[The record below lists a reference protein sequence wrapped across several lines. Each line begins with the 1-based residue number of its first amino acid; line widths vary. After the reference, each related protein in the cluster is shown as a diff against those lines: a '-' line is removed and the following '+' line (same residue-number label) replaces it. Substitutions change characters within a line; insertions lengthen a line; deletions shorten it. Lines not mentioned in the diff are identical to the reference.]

1 MFSAMRVRSS
11 AIIAVLSV
19 LLLLVCDPLLC
30 FGSRTTLS
38 VNESESAEAVVVV
51 EEEEEEE
58 GIVNATG
65 TAAESNASRRSNED
79 SLAGMIDRALQREFP
94 ENEQNEGSVLR
105 SIAYLLL
112 VVELGFWILFFLKM
126 LLNFDS

>member
-30 FGSRTTLS
+30 FGSWTTLS

-51 EEEEEEE
+51 EEEEE

-94 ENEQNEGSVLR
+94 ENEQNEGSLLR

-112 VVELGFWILFFLKM
+112 VVELGFWILVFFE
-126 LLNFDS
+126 NVVEF

>member
-19 LLLLVCDPLLC
+19 LLLLLLVCNPLLC

-38 VNESESAEAVVVV
+38 VNDSESAEAVVVV
-51 EEEEEEE
+51 EE

-105 SIAYLLL
+105 SIACLLL
-112 VVELGFWILFFLKM
+112 VVELGFWILFFFEKCC
-126 LLNFDS
+126 

>member
-19 LLLLVCDPLLC
+19 LLLLLVCNPLLC

-38 VNESESAEAVVVV
+38 VNDSESAEAVVVV
-51 EEEEEEE
+51 EE

-94 ENEQNEGSVLR
+94 ENEQIEGSVLR

-112 VVELGFWILFFLKM
+112 VVELGFWILFF
-126 LLNFDS
+126 

>member
-11 AIIAVLSV
+11 AIIAVLLV
-19 LLLLVCDPLLC
+19 LLSVCDPLLC

-38 VNESESAEAVVVV
+38 VNESDSADAVVVV
-51 EEEEEEE
+51 EVEEAE

-94 ENEQNEGSVLR
+94 ENEQNEGSLLR

-112 VVELGFWILFFLKM
+112 VVELGFWILVFFE
-126 LLNFDS
+126 NVVGF

>member
-1 MFSAMRVRSS
+1 MRVRSS
-11 AIIAVLSV
+11 AIIAVLLV
-19 LLLLVCDPLLC
+19 LLSVCDPLLC

-38 VNESESAEAVVVV
+38 VNESDSAEAVVVV
-51 EEEEEEE
+51 EEEEAE

-94 ENEQNEGSVLR
+94 ENEQNEGSLLR

-112 VVELGFWILFFLKM
+112 VVELGFWILVFFE
-126 LLNFDS
+126 NVVGFW

>member
-11 AIIAVLSV
+11 AIIAVLLV
-19 LLLLVCDPLLC
+19 LLSVCDPLLC
-30 FGSRTTLS
+30 FGSWTTLS

-51 EEEEEEE
+51 EEEEE

-94 ENEQNEGSVLR
+94 ENEQNEGSLLR

-112 VVELGFWILFFLKM
+112 VVELGFWILVFFE
-126 LLNFDS
+126 NVVEF

>member
-11 AIIAVLSV
+11 AIIAVLLV
-19 LLLLVCDPLLC
+19 LLSVCDPLLC

-38 VNESESAEAVVVV
+38 VNESDSAEAVVVV
-51 EEEEEEE
+51 EEEEE

-94 ENEQNEGSVLR
+94 ENEQNEGSLLR

-112 VVELGFWILFFLKM
+112 VVELGFWILVFFE
-126 LLNFDS
+126 NVVEF

>member
-11 AIIAVLSV
+11 AIIAVLLV
-19 LLLLVCDPLLC
+19 LLSVCDPLLC

-38 VNESESAEAVVVV
+38 VNESDSAEAVVVV
-51 EEEEEEE
+51 EEEEE

>member
-19 LLLLVCDPLLC
+19 LLLLLLVCNPLLC

-38 VNESESAEAVVVV
+38 VNDSESAEAVVVV
-51 EEEEEEE
+51 EE
-58 GIVNATG
+58 GIGNATG

-105 SIAYLLL
+105 SIACLLL
-112 VVELGFWILFFLKM
+112 VVELGFWILFF
-126 LLNFDS
+126 